1 MDVQL
6 GGVTV
11 PRGAPVWVV
20 VAAAE
25 EGPPSQP
32 ATFGAGPH
40 ACPGAAH
47 AVALAGG
54 VLSALRTDRWQLV
67 PGQSADY
74 EPRPNLRLP
83 AIVLVGRP

>member
-1 MDVQL
+1 
-6 GGVTV
+6 V

-40 ACPGAAH
+40 ACPAAAH
-47 AVALAGG
+47 AVAVACG
-54 VLSALRTDRWQLV
+54 VLSALRTDAWQLV
-67 PGQSADY
+67 PGQPVGY

-83 AIVLVGRP
+83 AAVLVQRP